1 MRSTMIDRLAIVATF
16 ALVLSAT
23 TRELAVAVAPDDGGG
38 GGGGSGS
45 LWTTLYE
52 PCNKIEEIWV
62 PVRQP
67 DGTVVWINTIVMRPG
82 TKASC
87 PNAGS
92 SYCGAFAC
100 R

>member
-1 MRSTMIDRLAIVATF
+1 MIDRLAIVATF

-23 TRELAVAVAPDDGGG
+23 TRVLALAPDDGGG
-38 GGGGSGS
+38 GVGGSGS

-52 PCNKIEEIWV
+52 PCSKIEERWV
-62 PVRQP
+62 PVTRP
-67 DGTVVWINTIVMRPG
+67 DGTVVWIKTIVMVPG